1 MATHHA
7 APGEVVD
14 LANWA
19 HDLPVEKTK
28 IIVKTDQ
35 IQLARLVMPKGKEF
49 LNHKISDPLVIQC
62 IKGQIEFTAMG
73 VTQEFRP
80 GQLLYLMAEEPHSL
94 KGIEDAVI
102 LLTIAF
108 AK

>member
-1 MATHHA
+1 MAAHHA

-19 HDLPVEKTK
+19 GDLSSERTK

-35 IQLARLVMPKGKEF
+35 IQLARLVVPKGKE
-49 LNHKISDPLVIQC
+49 LPNHKISDPLVVLC

-73 VTQEFRP
+73 VTQELHF

-108 AK
+108 A